1 MTMSLK
7 RVLVRAGV
15 LVGFVPAAL
24 AAQQTTIT
32 GHVLN
37 EANGPLE
44 AVRVSIA
51 SLLVGANTGADGRYT
66 FTVPA
71 AQSGKTVS
79 IVARRIGYEPR
90 TVVVTLNGA
99 TMTQDFQLNPAPVS
113 LNAVVT
119 TALGQQVEKSKL
131 GTAQQ
136 EVSSEL
142 LNTTFDPNVVNQ
154 LEGKVSGVNIVGSGT
169 QGGSTNITI
178 RGYTS
183 ITGSNQPLFIVDG
196 VPVSNNDRGSSQNG
210 GGMVGSKD
218 FGSVIQDINPDDIA
232 SLTVLKGPNAAALY
246 GSRAA
251 NGVILITTKRGAGN
265 VPAMQFSSSV
275 TFDRPSRLPDFQNQ
289 YGQGSAGQFKWVNGL
304 GALDGN
310 DQSYGPKLDGRLID
324 QFTGPQ
330 QPWVAHPDNVSSFF
344 NTGRTEDANFSI
356 SGGTERASARLSVSG
371 ENVDGIIPNSFLRRL
386 GGVAS
391 GTLQASDKLSL
402 NGSVDY
408 VRNDGV
414 NRPGQGY
421 VGGIVEGLYVW
432 FGRQVDMQA
441 LKNNWMK
448 SASMNNGPS
457 NREFNWNYSY
467 HNNPYFMQYDN
478 PEQDQRDRVIATGS
492 ATYKF
497 TDWLSATARSGTD
510 TYRYNI
516 SANYAEG
523 NIELNNGSNTVNPAY
538 AGAFTQVGDQYTENN
553 TEVLLNGVHNLFSNL
568 SLNATAGAN
577 RRYSQYN
584 QASVVVNGI
593 TVAGTYNVANAGL
606 PPVNAQTITNQAV
619 NSVYGSAA
627 LTWNG
632 WWTVEGTARND
643 WSSTLPP
650 GQNSYFY
657 PSVSTSIVLTD
668 AIPALRN
675 RSVLTFLKLRGGTA
689 RVGNDAPPYSL
700 YTTYVGNASKFDG
713 LSLFSLGN
721 QLLNPNLKPETTHS
735 NEGGVEMGFW
745 GGRVSVDASI
755 YDKFTTDEITALA
768 LPSSTGY
775 ASKLV
780 NAGKIDNKGFEALL
794 NIEPVHNDRWS
805 WNTTFN
811 FSRNRGRVV
820 SLYPGLESIVFGQ
833 FQGSVDVEARP
844 GQPLGTIR
852 GYTIKRDA
860 SGKPLLDD
868 IGEFEP
874 SDTLSVLGNIQPDW
888 LGGWVNSVR
897 YKALTLTTTLDMR
910 HGGKIFSG
918 TNFYGTATG
927 VLKSTLHGR
936 EVDWNNPGIV
946 INGIIESTGQPN
958 TQTITT
964 EQYWQSLAY
973 NSIAEPYVYD
983 DSFIKLREVRLGYD
997 VPARWASKL
1006 SANSVNVALVGRNLW
1021 THTNVP
1027 NIDPEVT
1034 YNTGSNQGIEY
1045 GALPAARSMGFA
1057 VRITP

>member
-1 MTMSLK
+1 MSISL
-7 RVLVRAGV
+7 RRMLGRASF
-15 LVGFVPAAL
+15 LVGCLPVAI

-32 GHVLN
+32 GHVYS
-37 EANGPLE
+37 EANAPLE

-51 SLLVGANTGADGRYT
+51 SLVLGANTGPDGRYT
-66 FTVPA
+66 ISVPTTTA
-71 AQSGKTVS
+71 GQTVS
-79 IVARRIGYEPR
+79 LVARRIGYEPK
-90 TVVVTLNGA
+90 TVSVTLNGA
-99 TMTQDFQLNPAPVS
+99 TVTQDFQLTPAPVS
-113 LNAVVT
+113 LTAVVT
-119 TALGQQVEKSKL
+119 TALGQQVEKSRL

-136 EVSSEL
+136 EVSTEL
-142 LNTTFDPNVVNQ
+142 LNTTFDPNIVNQ
-154 LEGKVSGVNIVGSGT
+154 LAGKVSGVNIVGSGT

-196 VPVSNNDRGSSQNG
+196 IPVSNNDRGSTQNG
-210 GGMVGSKD
+210 GGMIGSKD

-251 NGVILITTKRGAGN
+251 NGVILITTKRGTGTAPN
-265 VPAMQFSSSV
+265 MQFTSSL
-275 TFDRPSRLPDFQNQ
+275 TFDRPSVLPDFQNQ
-289 YGQGSAGQFKWVNGL
+289 YGQGSRGNFKWINGL

-344 NTGRTEDANFSI
+344 NTGRTENANFAI
-356 SGGTERASARLSVSG
+356 SGGTDRASARLSVSG
-371 ENVDGIIPNSFLRRL
+371 ENVDGIIPNSFLRRI

-391 GTLQASDKLSL
+391 GMVQASDRLTL

-408 VRNDGV
+408 VRNGGV

-441 LKNNWMK
+441 LKDNWMN
-448 SASMNNGPS
+448 SASANHGPS

-467 HNNPYFMQYDN
+467 HNNPYFMQYAN
-478 PEQDQRDRVIATGS
+478 PEQDQRDRVIASGS
-492 ATYKF
+492 ATYKL
-497 TDWLSATARSGTD
+497 TNWLSATARSGTD
-510 TYRYNI
+510 TYRFNI
-516 SANYAEG
+516 NANYAEG

-538 AGAFTQVGDQYTENN
+538 AGAFTLLGDNFTENN
-553 TEVLLNGVHNLFSNL
+553 SEVLLNGFHDLGGHL

-577 RRYSQYN
+577 RRYTQQTTN
-584 QASVVVNGI
+584 SVAVNGI
-593 TVAGTYNVANAGL
+593 TVGGIYNVANAGL
-606 PPVNAQTITNQAV
+606 PPVNSQSTFNQQV

-627 LTWNG
+627 VTWNG

-643 WSSTLPP
+643 WSSTLPK
-650 GQNSYFY
+650 GNNSYFY
-657 PSVSTSIVLTD
+657 PSVNTSVVLTD

-675 RSVLTFLKLRGGTA
+675 DWLSYLKVRGGIA
-689 RVGNDAPPYSL
+689 QVGNDARPYQL
-700 YTTYVGNASKFDG
+700 FTTYQGNASKFN
-713 LSLFSLGN
+713 SQPLFSLGDT
-721 QLLNPNLKPETTHS
+721 LLNPNLRPETTHS
-735 NEGGVEMGFW
+735 AEGGVEVGFLN
-745 GGRVSVDASI
+745 GRVSLDASV
-755 YDKFTTDEITALA
+755 YDKYTTDEITALA
-768 LPSSTGY
+768 LPASAGY
-775 ASKLV
+775 SSKLV
-780 NAGKIDNKGFEALL
+780 NAGKIENKGFEALL
-794 NIEPVHNDRWS
+794 NVEPIHNDRWQ

-811 FSRNRGRVV
+811 FSQNRGRVI
-820 SLYPGLESIVFGQ
+820 SLAEGLQSIVFGQ
-833 FQGSVDVEARP
+833 FQGAVTVEARP
-844 GQPLGTIR
+844 GEPFGVLR

-860 SGKPLLDD
+860 NGLPLLDKQ
-868 IGEFEP
+868 GQFLA
-874 SDTLSVLGNIQPDW
+874 SDTLSVLSTIQPDW
-888 LGGWVNSVR
+888 IGGWVNSLR
-897 YKALTLTTTLDMR
+897 YKALTLTTTLDIR
-910 HGGKIFSG
+910 RGGKIFSG

-927 VLKSTLHGR
+927 VLASTLKGR

-958 TQTITT
+958 TKTITT

-973 NSIAEPYVYD
+973 NSIVEPYVYD
-983 DSFIKLREVRLGYD
+983 DSFIKLREVRIGYD
-997 VPARWASKL
+997 LPARWVNKL
-1006 SANSVNVALVGRNLW
+1006 SANSVNVALIGRNLW
-1021 THTNVP
+1021 TNTKVP

-1045 GALPAARSMGFA
+1045 GALPAPRSLGFS